1 MRRRLF
7 LVLIAGPVL
16 TLSSVLAAT
25 NCGNEAGS
33 VRILSNDFDSLRV
46 VGAAAMEC
54 ASAAVAVSRNQTT
67 DHAKLQVPA
76 LKANPARY
84 TVVLVSNDSMTALL
98 NDALLRPLD
107 DLVAKYGQALKK
119 NQLVTIDGK
128 VMAVAFMVNAQLLY
142 YREDVL
148 EEVGLGAPRSYEEVL
163 EAARVIRDKG
173 VMQYPLAATD
183 RPDWDLAE
191 EFVNMYLG
199 YGGELFDG
207 SSARAAIANDEGIKA
222 LTMMK
227 ALTGYMRADFLTYST
242 DIIAPMWEANEVA
255 MANLWGSR
263 ADAFVNGRSRST
275 PAARATR
282 FVPAPTVGGG
292 TTPATTL
299 WWDAF
304 AIAKNIDDNDAV
316 ASFKTMLHAI
326 SPAVAH
332 AHPDAAVWLASD
344 SNTSAAAKGIL
355 ETVRRGAKSYPMAP
369 YMGYLHEALG
379 ANLAAFMQGRKSA
392 QETLQD
398 IVKTYS
404 TAAREAGYLR

>member
-1 MRRRLF
+1 
-7 LVLIAGPVL
+7 
-16 TLSSVLAAT
+16 
-25 NCGNEAGS
+25 
-33 VRILSNDFDSLRV
+33 
-46 VGAAAMEC
+46 
-54 ASAAVAVSRNQTT
+54 
-67 DHAKLQVPA
+67 
-76 LKANPARY
+76 
-84 TVVLVSNDSMTALL
+84 
-98 NDALLRPLD
+98 
-107 DLVAKYGQALKK
+107 
-119 NQLVTIDGK
+119 
-128 VMAVAFMVNAQLLY
+128 
-142 YREDVL
+142 
-148 EEVGLGAPRSYEEVL
+148 
-163 EAARVIRDKG
+163 
-173 VMQYPLAATD
+173 
-183 RPDWDLAE
+183 
-191 EFVNMYLG
+191 
-199 YGGELFDG
+199 
-207 SSARAAIANDEGIKA
+207 
-222 LTMMK
+222 
-227 ALTGYMRADFLTYST
+227 
-242 DIIAPMWEANEVA
+242 